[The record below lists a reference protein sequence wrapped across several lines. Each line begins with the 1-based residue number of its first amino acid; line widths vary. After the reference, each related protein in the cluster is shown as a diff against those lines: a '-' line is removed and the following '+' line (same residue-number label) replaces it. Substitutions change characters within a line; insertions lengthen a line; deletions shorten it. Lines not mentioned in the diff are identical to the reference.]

1 VFFVNNRNPLRR
13 HFGKYKRKNKPG
25 EKKSVMSGETKTVRQ
40 GEELN
45 EANLSEFL
53 REQLNLTSA
62 EIEIRQ
68 FPAGSSNL
76 TYLVKIG
83 AEEFVLR
90 RPPFGNQVKTA
101 HDMSREF
108 RVLEKLSKI
117 YQPAPRPLLFCQD
130 ESIVGSEFYLMER
143 KRGVILRGSVP
154 DSVQNSPE
162 LQKAVCESFIDNL
175 ARLHN
180 LDYKQAGLGDFGK
193 PEGYVERQTAGW
205 IERYFRAKTDEC
217 SEIERTIEWLRA
229 NISAAS
235 NRAALVHNDY
245 KFDNVM
251 QNPDDL
257 TQIIGVLDWEMAT
270 VGEPLMDLG
279 TTLGYWMDK
288 SAPEFMLSQPFNPRI
303 LMENFSRRALAE
315 RYAEKTG
322 ADISNLLFYYVFG
335 TFKIA
340 VIAQQ
345 IYLRYVRG
353 FTKDKRFAVF
363 NQSVAAL
370 GEIAVRAIEMR
381 EI

>member
-1 VFFVNNRNPLRR
+1 M
-13 HFGKYKRKNKPG
+13 KP
-25 EKKSVMSGETKTVRQ
+25 ETQNIRA
-40 GEELN
+40 GEELS
-45 EANLSEFL
+45 EINLRRFL
-53 REQLNLTSA
+53 EVHLDFRIG
-62 EIEIRQ
+62 EIEIKQ

-76 TYLVKIG
+76 TYLVKIS
-83 AEEFVLR
+83 EKEFVLR

-117 YQPAPRPLLFCQD
+117 YAPAPEPLLFCSD
-130 ESIVGSEFYLMER
+130 ESIIGSQFYLMER
-143 KRGVILRGSVP
+143 KHGVILRGSVP
-154 DSVQNSPE
+154 DTLQSSPAM
-162 LQKAVCESFIDNL
+162 QKAVCESFIDNL

-193 PEGYVERQTAGW
+193 PEGYVERQTTGW

-217 SEIERTIEWLRA
+217 AEIEQTIEWLRA
-229 NISAAS
+229 NIPIAS

-251 QNPDDL
+251 LSPNDL
-257 TQIIGVLDWEMAT
+257 TEIVGVLDWEMAT
-270 VGEPLMDLG
+270 IGEPLMDLG

-288 SAPEFMLSQPFNPRI
+288 TSPEFMLSQPFNPRA
-303 LMENFSRRALAE
+303 LMENFTRRELAE

-340 VIAQQ
+340 VIVQQ
-345 IYLRYVRG
+345 IYFRYRRG
-353 FTKDKRFAVF
+353 FTKDRRFADF
-363 NQSVAAL
+363 NSFVSAL
-370 GEIAVRAIEMR
+370 GKIAVQAVKKESV
-381 EI
+381 

>member
-1 VFFVNNRNPLRR
+1 MTN
-13 HFGKYKRKNKPG
+13 
-25 EKKSVMSGETKTVRQ
+25 ETKTVRQ

-45 EANLSEFL
+45 EANLSQYL
-53 REQLNLTSA
+53 REQLNLASA

-76 TYLVKIG
+76 TYLIKIG

-117 YQPAPRPLLFCQD
+117 YAPAPRPLVFCSD
-130 ESIVGSEFYLMER
+130 ESIIGSEFYLMER

-154 DSVQNSPE
+154 DSAQNSPE
-162 LQKAVCESFIDNL
+162 LQKAVCESFVDNL
-175 ARLHN
+175 AQLHN

-193 PEGYVERQTAGW
+193 PEGYVERQTTGW
-205 IERYFRAKTDEC
+205 IERYFRSKTDEC
-217 SEIERTIEWLRA
+217 PEIEFTIEWLRA
-229 NISAAS
+229 NVPAAS

-251 QNPDDL
+251 LDPNDL
-257 TQIIGVLDWEMAT
+257 TKIVGVLDWEMAT

-279 TTLGYWMDK
+279 TTLGYWMDN

-303 LMENFSRRALAE
+303 LMENFTRRQLAE
-315 RYAEKTG
+315 RYSEKTG
-322 ADISNLLFYYVFG
+322 ADISELLFYYVFG

-340 VIAQQ
+340 VIVQQ
-345 IYLRYVRG
+345 IYFRYRRG
-353 FTKDKRFAVF
+353 FTKDERFAGF
-363 NQSVAAL
+363 HHFVAAL
-370 GEIAVRAIEMR
+370 GKIAAGAIET
-381 EI
+381 EKV

>member
-1 VFFVNNRNPLRR
+1 VNNRNPLRR
-13 HFGKYKRKNKPG
+13 HFGKINRKNKPG
-25 EKKSVMSGETKTVRQ
+25 EKKSVMGSETKTVRQ

-53 REQLNLTSA
+53 RGQLNLTSA

-130 ESIVGSEFYLMER
+130 ESVVGSEFYLMER
-143 KRGVILRGSVP
+143 KRGVILRGAVP
-154 DSVQNSPE
+154 ELLQSSPE

-175 ARLHN
+175 AVLRN

-193 PEGYVERQTAGW
+193 PEGYVERQTTGW

-217 SEIERTIEWLRA
+217 PEIEFTIEWLRA
-229 NISAAS
+229 NIPATSNGAS
-235 NRAALVHNDY
+235 LVHNDY

-251 QNPDDL
+251 LDPNNL
-257 TQIIGVLDWEMAT
+257 TEIVGVLDWEMAT

-288 SAPEFMLSQPFNPRI
+288 HAPEFMLSQPFNPRV

-340 VIAQQ
+340 VIVQQ
-345 IYLRYVRG
+345 IYFRYRRG
-353 FTKDKRFAVF
+353 FTKDERFVNF
-363 NQSVAAL
+363 NHFVSAL
-370 GEIAVRAIEMR
+370 SKIAVIAIET
-381 EI
+381 EKV

>member
-1 VFFVNNRNPLRR
+1 
-13 HFGKYKRKNKPG
+13 
-25 EKKSVMSGETKTVRQ
+25 MSGETKTVRQ

>member
-1 VFFVNNRNPLRR
+1 
-13 HFGKYKRKNKPG
+13 
-25 EKKSVMSGETKTVRQ
+25 MSEETKTVRQ

-53 REQLNLTSA
+53 RQQLNLSRA

-101 HDMSREF
+101 HDMNREF

-117 YQPAPRPLLFCQD
+117 YEPAPRPLLFCSD
-130 ESIVGSEFYLMER
+130 ESIIGAKFYLMER
-143 KRGVILRGSVP
+143 KRGVILRGTVP
-154 DSVQNSPE
+154 DSVRNSPAM
-162 LQKAVCESFIDNL
+162 QKAVCESFIDNL

-180 LDYKQAGLGDFGK
+180 LDYKRAGLGDVGK
-193 PEGYVERQTAGW
+193 PEGYIGRQTNGW
-205 IERYFRAKTDEC
+205 IERYFRAKTDDWR
-217 SEIERTIEWLRA
+217 EIEETIEWLQA
-229 NISAAS
+229 NIPAKS
-235 NRAALVHNDY
+235 NKAALVHNDY

-251 QNPDDL
+251 LNPTNL
-257 TQIIGVLDWEMAT
+257 TEVVGVLDWEMAT
-270 VGEPLMDLG
+270 IGEPLMDLG

-288 SAPEFMLSQPFNPRI
+288 SAPEFMLSQPFNPRA
-303 LMENFSRRALAE
+303 LMENFSRLELAE

-340 VIAQQ
+340 VIVQQ
-345 IYLRYVRG
+345 IYFRYRRG
-353 FTKDKRFAVF
+353 FTKDDRFANF
-363 NQSVAAL
+363 NHFVAAL
-370 GEIAVRAIEMR
+370 GKITARAIETNNR
-381 EI
+381 GEIVFDG